1 MRPLSLLALL
11 TLAAP
16 VSAQTTLH
24 QQISSITQD
33 AQGKVFVSCSLPGV
47 ALDCDL
53 NAHGHPPMQST
64 FKLPLAIVVLQ
75 QVERGKLTLDQPIRF
90 LPSDRYPGTY
100 SPLQDAHPDAN
111 IDVPLR
117 ELLQLSV
124 GKSDNTATDILLRV
138 LGGPQ
143 VVQQSLDKLGFQ
155 AIHVRDS
162 ERSLHDDFPAQ
173 YRNDA
178 EPAAMV
184 ALLRLLADHSPLN
197 AEHTA
202 LLNQWM
208 AESPTGLHRIKGL
221 LPADTLVVHKTGTS
235 GDRNGLTPATN
246 DVGLITLPHG
256 QRLAL
261 AIFVIDSR
269 ADETTREA
277 VIARIA
283 KVIYDRALAATKP

>member
-16 VSAQTTLH
+16 LSAQATLH
-24 QQISSITQD
+24 QQISSIAQD
-33 AQGKVFVSCSLPGV
+33 AQGKVFVACSLPGV

-75 QVERGKLTLDQPIRF
+75 QVERGKLALDQPIRF

-111 IDVPLR
+111 VDVPLS
-117 ELLQLSV
+117 ELLQLAV
-124 GKSDNTATDILLRV
+124 GKSDNTAADILLRI
-138 LGGPQ
+138 LGGPE
-143 VVQQSLDKLGFQ
+143 VVQDSLNKLGLRT
-155 AIHVRDS
+155 IHVRDS
-162 ERSLHDDFPAQ
+162 ERGLHDDFQAQ

-202 LLNQWM
+202 LLNRWM
-208 AESPTGLHRIKGL
+208 TESTTGLHRIKGL
-221 LPADTLVVHKTGTS
+221 LPADTLVAHKTGTS
-235 GDRNGLTPATN
+235 GERNGLTPANN
-246 DVGLITLPHG
+246 DVGLITLPNGH
-256 QRLAL
+256 RLAL
-261 AIFVIDSR
+261 AVFVIDSR

-283 KVIYDRALAATKP
+283 KVIYDQALAATKP

>member
-1 MRPLSLLALL
+1 MRPFSLLATL

-16 VSAQTTLH
+16 LSAQTTLH
-24 QQISSITQD
+24 QQISSIAQD
-33 AQGKVFVSCSLPGV
+33 AQGKVFVACSLPGT

-111 IDVPLR
+111 IDVPLH

-124 GKSDNTATDILLRV
+124 GMSDNTATDILLRV

-143 VVQQSLDKLGFQ
+143 VVQESLNKLGFQ

-162 ERSLHDDFPAQ
+162 ERGLHDNFQAQ

-197 AEHTA
+197 AGHTA
-202 LLNQWM
+202 LLNRWM
-208 AESPTGLHRIKGL
+208 TESPTGPHRIKGL
-221 LPADTLVVHKTGTS
+221 LPTDTLVAHKTGTS

-246 DVGLITLPHG
+246 DVGLITLPNG

-269 ADETTREA
+269 ADDTTREA

-283 KVIYDRALAATKP
+283 KAIYGRALATKKP

>member
-1 MRPLSLLALL
+1 MRPFSLLALL

-16 VSAQTTLH
+16 LFAQATLH
-24 QQISSITQD
+24 QQISSIAQD
-33 AQGKVFVSCSLPGV
+33 AQGKVFVACSLPGI

-75 QVERGKLTLDQPIRF
+75 QVEHGKLTLDQPIRF

-111 IDVPLR
+111 VDVPLSD
-117 ELLQLSV
+117 LLQLSV
-124 GKSDNTATDILLRV
+124 GKSDNTASDILLRI

-143 VVQQSLDKLGFQ
+143 AVQESMNKFGLQT
-155 AIHVRDS
+155 IHVRDS
-162 ERSLHDDFPAQ
+162 ERGLHDDFQAQ

-197 AEHTA
+197 TEHTA
-202 LLNQWM
+202 LLNRWIT
-208 AESPTGLHRIKGL
+208 ESSTGPHRIKGL
-221 LPADTLVVHKTGTS
+221 LPADTSVAHKTGTS
-235 GDRNGLTPATN
+235 GERNSMAPATN
-246 DVGLITLPHG
+246 DIGLITLPNG
-256 QRLAL
+256 QRLAI
-261 AIFVIDSR
+261 AIFVTDSH
-269 ADETTREA
+269 ADEATRDGI
-277 VIARIA
+277 IARIA
-283 KVIYDRALAATKP
+283 KAVYDRALVATKP